1 MLSSKD
7 VKPELMEKLRN
18 FFEVQ
23 KEKKVLKTFKSIIY
37 DLVYYEFPQ
46 SLCDMIGKLTQLDSE
61 FFMTKI
67 YPKLYTEII
76 EKWGISKSYAKFL
89 NEMNLYILENYC
101 LFEGE
106 KIVCQFPAQV
116 LPLRVGGWLYLTNF
130 RMILIGLSVQ
140 VNMGPLAFLPRSMLL
155 LLIGAGIKGA
165 IDSQR
170 KAIRDKIA
178 STLSK
183 DLSDFQ
189 TGEWG
194 YTLPVVNAFDIK
206 KTKKEFSYM
215 IKFETETTEF
225 KIQTGFNDPSLI
237 YDQIES
243 LLRKYQ

>member
-7 VKPELMEKLRN
+7 VEPELMEKLRN
-18 FFEVQ
+18 FFEAQ

-37 DLVYYEFPQ
+37 DLTYYEFPQ

-67 YPKLYTEII
+67 YLKLYTEII
-76 EKWGISKSYAKFL
+76 EKWGISKSYAKFI
-89 NEMNLYILENYC
+89 NEMNLYILNNYC

-106 KIVCQFPAQV
+106 KIVSQFSAQV
-116 LPLRVGGWLYLTNF
+116 LPFRVGGWLYLTNF
-130 RMILIGLSVQ
+130 RMILIGLSIQ
-140 VNMGPLAFLPRSMLL
+140 VNMSPVNFLPNSMLL
-155 LLIGAGIKGA
+155 LLVATGIKGA

-170 KAIRDKIA
+170 RAIRDKIA

-183 DLSDFQ
+183 GLSDFQ
-189 TGEWG
+189 SGEWG
-194 YTLPVVNAFDIK
+194 YTIPIVNAFNIK

-215 IKFETETTEF
+215 IELETETTEF
-225 KIQTGFNDPSLI
+225 KIRTGLNDPSLI
-237 YDQIES
+237 YDQIET

>member
-7 VKPELMEKLRN
+7 VEPELMDKLRN
-18 FFEVQ
+18 FFEAQ

-61 FFMTKI
+61 FFIKKI

-76 EKWGISKSYAKFL
+76 EKWGMSYAKFI
-89 NEMNLYILENYC
+89 NEMNLYILNNYC

-106 KIVCQFPAQV
+106 KIISQFPAQV
-116 LPLRVGGWLYLTNF
+116 LPIRVGGWLYLTNF
-130 RMILIGLSVQ
+130 RMILIGLSIQ
-140 VNMGPLAFLPRSMLL
+140 VNMSPVAFLPKSMLL
-155 LLIGAGIKGA
+155 LLVGAGIKGA

-170 KAIRDKIA
+170 RAIRDKIA

-183 DLSDFQ
+183 DLSDFH

-194 YTLPVVNAFDIK
+194 YTLPVVNSFNIK

-215 IKFETETTEF
+215 IKLETETTEF
-225 KIQTGFNDPSLI
+225 KIRTGLNDPSLI